1 MENNENDN
9 DEIIN
14 LPSSN
19 IIKDKT
25 IEDKLLLT
33 LNIIKK
39 DIYNFISKY
48 IKNGFYFNIKLN
60 EKNKKIKVFVTL
72 INNSDTNYRNDDI
85 DFLIEINEEYPKRPP
100 MVFCLSC
107 VRSFFIIII

>member
-1 MENNENDN
+1 MENKENYN

-14 LPSSN
+14 LPNSN

-25 IEDKLLLT
+25 MEDKFLLT

-39 DIYNFISKY
+39 DIYNFISKS

-85 DFLIEINEEYPKRPP
+85 DFLIETNEEYPKRPP

-107 VRSFFIIII
+107 VRY